1 MARRTLLPR
10 YSRLPGSSKRV
21 KTPEGSIISDRAY
34 NVIAN
39 TSKLDDSAIKS
50 FERALAKNNGDVQ
63 FARDA
68 SRITNRQFEAYRK
81 HTPAATNPFQKE
93 HGKYLSSGV
102 KTRFH
107 AFIGTNGLPQYEV
120 AFAGDDLTAMR
131 QLREAIERRDQKAL
145 DQWKRQHSDGIA
157 DRFGRLH
164 NPETSLRKLNAA
176 KRRMSPAERSYFAT
190 REHYGTPAVADA
202 A

>member
-1 MARRTLLPR
+1 MARHTLLPG

-21 KTPEGSIISDRAY
+21 RTPGGSIISDRAY
-34 NVIAN
+34 NVVAN
-39 TSKLDDSAIKS
+39 TSKLDNSAVKS
-50 FERALAKNNGDVQ
+50 FESALARNNGDVQ

-68 SRITNRQFEAYRK
+68 SGISKRQFHAYRR
-81 HTPAATNPFQKE
+81 HTPAATNPFKKE
-93 HGKYLSSGV
+93 QGKYVFSGV

-107 AFIGTNGLPQYEV
+107 AFVGANGLPQYEV
-120 AFAGDDLTAMR
+120 AFAGDNLTAMR

-145 DQWKRQHSDGIA
+145 DQWKRQHPNGIA

-190 REHYGTPAVADA
+190 REHYGTSAVVDA

>member
-1 MARRTLLPR
+1 MAKRTLLPG
-10 YSRLPGSSKRV
+10 YTRLPGSSKRV
-21 KTPEGSIISDRAY
+21 RTPGGSIISDRAY

-39 TSKLDDSAIKS
+39 TSKLDNSAIKS
-50 FERALAKNNGDVQ
+50 FEIALAKNNGDVQ

-68 SRITNRQFEAYRK
+68 SGISKRQFETYRK
-81 HTPAATNPFQKE
+81 NAPSAANPFSKE
-93 HGKYLSSGV
+93 HGRYVFGGV

-120 AFAGDDLTAMR
+120 AFAGDNLTAMR
-131 QLREAIERRDQKAL
+131 QLREAIERRDQRAL
-145 DQWKRQHSDGIA
+145 DQWKRQHPSGIA

-164 NPETSLRKLNAA
+164 NPETSLRQLSAA

-190 REHYGTPAVADA
+190 REHYGTSAVADA

>member
-1 MARRTLLPR
+1 MARHTLLAG

-21 KTPEGSIISDRAY
+21 RTPGGSIISDRAY

-39 TSKLDDSAIKS
+39 TSNPDNSTIKS
-50 FERALAKNNGDVQ
+50 FENALAKNNGDVQ

-68 SRITNRQFEAYRK
+68 SGISKRQFDAYRK
-81 HTPAATNPFQKE
+81 NTAAATNPFKKE
-93 HGKYLSSGV
+93 HGRYVFEGV

-107 AFIGTNGLPQYEV
+107 AFLGTNGLPQYEV
-120 AFAGDDLTAMR
+120 AFAGDNLTAMR
-131 QLREAIERRDQKAL
+131 QLREAVERRAQKAL
-145 DQWKRQHSDGIA
+145 DQWKRQHPNGIA

-190 REHYGTPAVADA
+190 REHYGTSVVADA